1 MIYEVNLHESKQYI
15 HNELAIA
22 VISLY
27 S

>member
-1 MIYEVNLHESKQYI
+1 MIYEINLHESKQYI
-15 HNELAIA
+15 HDELAIA

>member
-15 HNELAIA
+15 HDELAIA